1 MYFKTSN
8 EPTFLYPRYIFFH
21 KETRITVLILN
32 RQHVFHLE
40 SETLWCSGYKKKLSN
55 LVSPSPD
62 RQFML
67 CYWASY
73 FIERLCLFLHLV
85 FVSVKLG

>member
-8 EPTFLYPRYIFFH
+8 KPTFLYPQYTFFH

-40 SETLWCSGYKKKLSN
+40 SDTLWCSGY
-55 LVSPSPD
+55 
-62 RQFML
+62 
-67 CYWASY
+67 
-73 FIERLCLFLHLV
+73 
-85 FVSVKLG
+85 

>member
-8 EPTFLYPRYIFFH
+8 EPTFLYPQYTFFH

-40 SETLWCSGYKKKLSN
+40 RRLFGAVAIKKLSN

-62 RQFML
+62 RHFML
-67 CYWASY
+67 CY
-73 FIERLCLFLHLV
+73 
-85 FVSVKLG
+85 